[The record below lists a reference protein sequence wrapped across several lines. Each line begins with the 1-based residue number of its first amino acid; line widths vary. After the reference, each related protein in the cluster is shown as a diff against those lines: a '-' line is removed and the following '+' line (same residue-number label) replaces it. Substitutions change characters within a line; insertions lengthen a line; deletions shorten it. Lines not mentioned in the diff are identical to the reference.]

1 MPGRLGPRF
10 ALEALFLIALA
21 VGAAFADLDA
31 RWIAAI
37 MAAGWVIVA
46 LLEWT
51 AERLWATLPPWR
63 RPYYSVGTPV
73 AAPPPLL
80 PPVEPEPEPE
90 LLPEPQPQLLPEPV
104 PVAVAAVREP
114 EPEPEPVYEPEPET
128 MIVSPVEPQP
138 EREPEPEPVAEAE
151 PVAEPE
157 PAAEA
162 DPQPE
167 PELQP
172 ERPRLEPLEPRPKR
186 RWFRR
191 SVDGEPEAEHPSP
204 PKHVRLLPVT
214 PHEDGDEDGLLD
226 SERREHTR

>member
-114 EPEPEPVYEPEPET
+114 EPEPEPE
-128 MIVSPVEPQP
+128 S
-138 EREPEPEPVAEAE
+138 EPEPEPE
-151 PVAEPE
+151 PESESESESEPE
-157 PAAEA
+157 PGARRGRDAHDHDHDHEEAA
-162 DPQPE
+162 
-167 PELQP
+167 
-172 ERPRLEPLEPRPKR
+172 PR
-186 RWFRR
+186 
-191 SVDGEPEAEHPSP
+191 GEGRDAGAGGRCGRDHA
-204 PKHVRLLPVT
+204 T
-214 PHEDGDEDGLLD
+214 AG
-226 SERREHTR
+226 